1 MNLSVAVSSNWGI
14 GYKNELLFR
23 ISEDLRHFRALTEG
37 KIIVMGH
44 NTLKSL
50 PGGKPLPRRTNI
62 VLSRQK
68 GLEIPGAI
76 VCGSLDE
83 LDEILKRNT
92 FSGFERMCGNED
104 ISPASETLSGFGGTR
119 GNQHASPASD
129 TLSGF
134 GGTRGNQHASPA
146 SDTLSGFEGMYGN
159 QHASPASETLS
170 GFERMCGSQH
180 VRPAS
185 FVIGGEQIYAQLLN
199 RCNVAHITKVNAE
212 PPADAFFPNIDEMP
226 DWQLAEKSSEKFFG
240 EISYNFCKYVR
251 I

>member
-134 GGTRGNQHASPA
+134 
-146 SDTLSGFEGMYGN
+146 EGMYGN